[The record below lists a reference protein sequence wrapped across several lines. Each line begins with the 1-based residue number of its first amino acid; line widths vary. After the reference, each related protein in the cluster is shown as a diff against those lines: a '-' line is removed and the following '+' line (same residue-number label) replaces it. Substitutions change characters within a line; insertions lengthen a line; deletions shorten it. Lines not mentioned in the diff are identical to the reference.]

1 MSEISARKKIRILR
15 NADHQNIRCLR
26 ADKNRVL
33 SWRTKDATNLHK
45 TQHTDKT
52 NATVQDCNEE
62 EIRFLRTKRTSLNV
76 TEETKFSG
84 HQPSQVAGKRMNQ
97 HFDNGDGS
105 QIHSSI
111 AFHLSDAAAS
121 TSRG

>member
-1 MSEISARKKIRILR
+1 MSEISARRKIRILR
-15 NADHQNIRCLR
+15 NADHQDIRCLR

-45 TQHTDKT
+45 NQHTDKT
-52 NATVQDCNEE
+52 NATVQECNEE
-62 EIRFLRTKRTSLNV
+62 EIRTKRTSLKV

-97 HFDNGDGS
+97 HFENGDGS